1 MPHLVRWNYELSD
14 FGLLIIGSHC
24 QQASTETVKAKAQSL
39 GVNFPVVQF
48 ANVKGAK
55 GGGGIPHCY
64 LFDHTGKCIFDGHPS
79 EAESKLK
86 LAVGKSLAD
95 ISPEKT
101 SFSKGITPL
110 LDSLKKG
117 LAPMPI
123 LQKAIPMQKSTDTAT
138 AEEAKLLVARLT
150 DAGQKSVAAA
160 EESMKDDPVGA
171 YNKLQKV
178 PTTFKGT
185 PVAAK
190 ATELL
195 TELRKD
201 KAVQTEL
208 KARPTLEA
216 VKKIDAQLS
225 PLSGKLDNAT
235 FKKLNAP
242 TLKKL
247 TATLQTMVKSYPDA
261 PATQEALNIGEK
273 YGVTVR

>member
-14 FGLLIIGSHC
+14 FGLLIIGSHR
-24 QQASTETVKAKAQSL
+24 QQASADTVKAKAQSL
-39 GVNFPVVQF
+39 GVNFPMVQSGS
-48 ANVKGAK
+48 VKGEK
-55 GGGGIPHCY
+55 GGGIPHCY

-79 EAESKLK
+79 DVESKLRV
-86 LAVGKSLAD
+86 AVGKALAD
-95 ISPEKT
+95 ISSEKT
-101 SFSKGITPL
+101 SFSKSITPL

-117 LAPMPI
+117 QSPMPI

-138 AEEAKLLVARLT
+138 AEDAKLLVARLT
-150 DAGQKSVAAA
+150 DAGQKAVEAA
-160 EESMKDDPVGA
+160 EASIMDDPVAA

-195 TELRKD
+195 TGLRKD

-208 KARPTLEA
+208 KARPTLDA

-225 PLSGKLDNAT
+225 PYSGKLDPAA
-235 FKKLNAP
+235 FKKIHGA

-247 TATLQTMVKSYPDA
+247 TSTLQTMVKSYPDT